1 MAEETKEKLLE
12 FEAVRDRV
20 ESLKKSVS
28 EMAEY
33 IGVDARRKRLAQLE
47 AQQAEPDFWNNQAKA
62 KEVIAATN
70 AERLAISAIISF
82 FLVLSRI
89 HFIGFIVVASFF
101 FVLNFSFA
109 FGFFLHRAGF

>member
-70 AERLAISAIISF
+70 AERAYT
-82 FLVLSRI
+82 VP
-89 HFIGFIVVASFF
+89 
-101 FVLNFSFA
+101 FA
-109 FGFFLHRAGF
+109 GQGR